1 MCLFLCRLLLLCYEY
16 PFQGYFVNCLS
27 AMVAIGYVYSRAGLA
42 ALLLYCEYP
51 VQGQLH

>member
-1 MCLFLCRLLLLCYEY
+1 MFILVQVTTVV